1 MTRTSFLHT
10 TAINIHIIGTLNKQK
25 LEVVSNPTNLED
37 LAALLHNQNLQ
48 LHTTGSNVY
57 RILPNKCLTDDGK
70 RHLNSFRSNEES
82 IPALSRHP
90 DTEFVTATI
99 EYLEELIGM
108 LGPNE
113 VSYNCQNNLFRVPI
127 GLALSN
133 AEKSPLVMHIEEMD
147 PLTNSEDYISP
158 PAHKLIL
165 SVTGAMEVMEY
176 GFRNNTLQS
185 VIKNVGPSYISIRA
199 AESHPSVALQRLR
212 DMKLMRQVSI
222 DSYGIF
228 IMTLILLMGG
238 AS

>member
-1 MTRTSFLHT
+1 M
-10 TAINIHIIGTLNKQK
+10 
-25 LEVVSNPTNLED
+25 VSNATNLED

-228 IMTLILLMGG
+228 IMTLILLKWVEQVRNFLTRISCFS
-238 AS
+238 ATRIPVKPEY